1 MQCPFCGSDQHR
13 VVDSREA
20 ADAIRRR
27 RQCESCDERFTTY
40 ERAEPVRMYVVKRG
54 DKLYPPRGG
63 PEPFRMYVV
72 RRGGHREP
80 FDRDKL
86 LRGLQRAAAKRPI
99 EPERLDEVVDSIE
112 AAVRRE
118 GGEAP
123 AEWVGELA
131 LGGLARLDR
140 VAAVMFASVYRS
152 IEDLSAFE
160 AELRRLE
167 SEPIAG
173 PDQLEID
180 VLRDVSIPSAEE
192 STLATPSGGRLS
204 GHRAPKT
211 QRRDHAS
218 HT

>member
-1 MQCPFCGSDQHR
+1 MQCPFCGSTQHR

-20 ADAIRRR
+20 ADSIRRR
-27 RQCESCDERFTTY
+27 RQCESCDQRFTSY
-40 ERAEPVRMYVVKRG
+40 ERVESARLHVIKRSG
-54 DKLYPPRGG
+54 Q
-63 PEPFRMYVV
+63 
-72 RRGGHREP
+72 REL
-80 FDRDKL
+80 FDREKL

-99 EPERLDEVVDSIE
+99 EPERLDEVVASIE

-118 GGEAP
+118 GGEVP

-167 SEPIAG
+167 SEPVAG
-173 PDQLEID
+173 PDQLSIE
-180 VLRDVSIPSAEE
+180 VLQQEGVPSVQE
-192 STLATPSGGRLS
+192 STLASPSGGRS
-204 GHRAPKT
+204 KSRQSTRTT
-211 QRRDHAS
+211 QRRSHAS
-218 HT
+218 HK

>member
-1 MQCPFCGSDQHR
+1 MQCPYCGSDQHR

-27 RQCESCDERFTTY
+27 RECESCGERFTTY
-40 ERAEPVRMYVVKRG
+40 ERAEAVRMYVVKRNG
-54 DKLYPPRGG
+54 R
-63 PEPFRMYVV
+63 
-72 RRGGHREP
+72 REP
-80 FDRDKL
+80 FDADKL
-86 LRGLQRAAAKRPI
+86 LRGLSRAAAKRPI
-99 EPERLDEVVDSIE
+99 EPERLEEVVSSIE
-112 AAVRRE
+112 AAVRRR

-173 PDQLEID
+173 PDQLAIE
-180 VLRDVSIPSAEE
+180 VLQDGSVPSAEE
-192 STLATPSGGRLS
+192 STLATPSGGHLS
-204 GHRAPKT
+204 GHRAPRNS
-211 QRRDHAS
+211 QRRGHAS